1 MTLRPYRPSDAE
13 SILAIYGPVVAQSSA
28 TFETEVPSLH
38 DFSERLAHIAGR
50 FPFWVA
56 VDPDGS
62 VLGYAYGT
70 THR

>member
-13 SILAIYGPVVAQSSA
+13 SILAIYGPVVAQSAA

-38 DFSERLAHIAGR
+38 DFSERLARIAGR

-56 VDPDGS
+56 VDSDGS

-70 THR
+70 

>member
-38 DFSERLAHIAGR
+38 DL
-50 FPFWVA
+50 
-56 VDPDGS
+56 
-62 VLGYAYGT
+62 
-70 THR
+70 